1 MLKIGG
7 LVVAAGAAAVLV
19 YLLVPNHKGGITSS
33 TPQTGPVQTVAH
45 PKQVPVSVQTR
56 TALNELFD
64 RFVPAAIARRD
75 PEAARALVTPNL
87 RAQATR
93 AQWRA
98 GTIPVPP
105 FDPAGT
111 TFHGWRPFYSY
122 PKLVSVEVTLEPKRA
137 SDPVGSFVVN
147 VKKVGQDWLVDSIYQ
162 EGQHGGGGPP
172 TTTTSAAPTTPT
184 VTEHVV
190 GGSRG
195 RLGAIWLLIP
205 LGLLS
210 LIVIVP
216 ILVFSRQWLGDYR
229 VRRKD
234 GGKKKELP
242 PLPKPRDRDEKP
254 L

>member
-19 YLLVPNHKGGITSS
+19 YLLVPNDKGGITSS

-45 PKQVPVSVQTR
+45 PAGPGERADADCTD
-56 TALNELFD
+56 ELFD
-64 RFVPAAIARRD
+64 RFVPATIPRRA